1 MDILAKARENL
12 DNPATETL
20 VRKGIQSPGRT
31 RMGRINES
39 QI

>member
-20 VRKGIQSPGRT
+20 VRKAYKALAGR
-31 RMGRINES
+31 EWDE
-39 QI
+39 